1 MFKAEHIT
9 SQEVSVLKGAMRE
22 TSTGSVFY
30 HPNWDLPG
38 GPLART
44 LICQYRGPGLHPWS
58 GNLIPRAAAKSSH
71 ATIKIRYSQMNKKLE
86 RGQCLR
92 KGSE

>member
-58 GNLIPRAAAKSSH
+58 GNLIPRATTKSLH
-71 ATIKIRYSQMNKKLE
+71 AIIKD
-86 RGQCLR
+86 
-92 KGSE
+92 SE